1 MYLTR
6 AFLDPTSHAVRADL
20 QSPESLHKTVQLAFP
35 DPGSSPRSTHTVLHR
50 LEHDRWA
57 RLILLIQSRTRPLVD
72 RWPADY
78 ALNIGGDLDRA
89 FSNGGENVGEN
100 PAIRDV
106 EAERAA
112 LSVGRRLLFRLR
124 ANTTRKV
131 DTKTTTDG
139 VRRGGRR
146 VPVRGDTAR
155 MQWLARHAETSGFSF
170 DAGSLRISE
179 IAAAG
184 GTGGKQVTV
193 AGALF
198 EGVLLVRD
206 VVRFRQTL
214 ESGIGPAK
222 AYGFGLLSIAPAR

>member
-1 MYLTR
+1 MFLTR

-20 QSPESLHKTVQLAFP
+20 QSPESLHKTVQRAFP
-35 DPGSSPRSTHTVLHR
+35 DPGPSPRRTHAVLHR

-57 RLILLIQSRTRPLVD
+57 RLILLIQSRTKPLVD
-72 RWPADY
+72 RWPANYVLD
-78 ALNIGGDLDRA
+78 IGGDLDLA
-89 FSNGGENVGEN
+89 FSNIGEN

-124 ANTTRKV
+124 ANTTRRI
-131 DTKTTTDG
+131 DTKTTDG
-139 VRRGGRR
+139 VRHGGRR
-146 VPVRGDTAR
+146 VPVHGDTAR

-193 AGALF
+193 AGAIF

-206 VVRFRQTL
+206 VVRFRQAL
-214 ESGIGPAK
+214 EAGIGPAK